1 MKKGFYPA
9 YFQLEGRHWW
19 FVGRRAI
26 FLRVLDRHV
35 RQSTHA
41 VAVLDF
47 GCGTG
52 AFLTDLE
59 RFGPVSAVD
68 GDEAAV
74 AFCHQRGHA
83 EARHVAAG
91 TPLPFADA
99 SFDLVTTL
107 DVIEHIENDVAALR
121 ELHRVIRPGGLLLV
135 AVPAFMFLWGDQD
148 EISHHFRRYTDASLR
163 RSLQS
168 AGFVV
173 EHSSYFNTWL
183 FAPIAAVRVTR
194 RMIRRPSA
202 QNTDFD
208 IGPARLNGVLSRL
221 LASEAGPVSR
231 TRLPFGVSLLALARR
246 G

>member
-1 MKKGFYPA
+1 MEKDFYPA

-26 FLRVLDRHV
+26 ILRVLDRHV
-35 RQSTHA
+35 HRGA
-41 VAVLDF
+41 RALEILDF

-52 AFLTDLE
+52 AFLPALE
-59 RFGPVSAVD
+59 RFGAVSAVD

-74 AFCHQRGHA
+74 AFCHRRGRT

-91 TPLPFADA
+91 ARLPFADA

-107 DVIEHIENDVAALR
+107 DVVEHIQDDITALR
-121 ELHRVIRPGGLLLV
+121 ELRRVMRPGGALLV
-135 AVPAFMFLWGDQD
+135 TVPAFMLLWGDQD

-163 RSLQS
+163 RSLRS

-183 FAPIAAVRVTR
+183 FAPIATLRVVR

-202 QNTDFD
+202 ENSDFD
-208 IGPARLNGVLSRL
+208 IAPGCLNGVLARL
-221 LASEAGPVSR
+221 LASEAGLVSR
-231 TRLPFGVSLLALARR
+231 TKLPFGVSLLALARR